1 VTHTP
6 ALTPAWRGDLLPA
19 RRVQI
24 LTILGF
30 AIPIVAYLWYLHHY
44 GLNVVYGDQWD
55 TVSRIGLSYRGRLT
69 LSSLWAQ
76 HNENRI
82 FFPNLIALTLS
93 RVAAFNLVLEQYL
106 GAGFLFGAI
115 ALIIGAHKRRC
126 PYRTWL
132 AYCPVVILMLSV
144 VQGDNTLSGFQIAWY
159 VILATLAGVIFILDR
174 EMISR
179 FALLASIALAMVG
192 SFSSIQG
199 LFIWVAGLML
209 LYYRR
214 RSLLH
219 VVTWV
224 GAAAVTT
231 AVYFYNFNWDT
242 GVPAGL
248 TAPHLPAK
256 AVQFLFVLIGDIL
269 GVPLTS
275 NGLGADLVLGVGC
288 LVVALALY
296 TLWTFGR
303 RRETES
309 AVPVGLALIVF
320 GLLCALSTTYGRAF
334 AGVGSAAASRYTTF
348 DLLIVVGAYLTYIAV
363 PGNLVAS
370 RRAPRRQVTVRT
382 VVAALLGGVII
393 VQALFGFVNGIRWA
407 RWDRQ
412 QLLTTAAVTAD
423 ISQIPDVVVVAELAP
438 GANPNALRD
447 GTRILA
453 EHSLCFFANQQS
465 TEYYRKLAALDQ
477 RNGVFHGLILLLPP
491 TTIVKAPPN
500 GSVVSGKTLL
510 VASVRNIPNPRR
522 VEFELI
528 GNDVD
533 RVFEASQSRY
543 GWILRWKSSIVP
555 NGEYRLRTMVIGP
568 TGQETQSQPISI
580 AVKN

>member
-1 VTHTP
+1 MEAVHT
-6 ALTPAWRGDLLPA
+6 A
-19 RRVQI
+19 RAVAYRRNRNVQI

-30 AIPIVAYLWYLHHY
+30 TIPIVVYLWYLRHY

-55 TVSRIGLSYRGRLT
+55 TVSRIGLSYRGKLT

-93 RVAAFNLVLEQYL
+93 RVAAFNVVLEQYL
-106 GAGFLFGAI
+106 GAGFLFGAL
-115 ALIIGAHKRRC
+115 ALIIGAHTRRC
-126 PYRTWL
+126 PHRTWL

-144 VQGDNTLSGFQIAWY
+144 VQGDNILSGFQIAWY
-159 VILATLAGVIFILDR
+159 VILVTLAGVIFILDR
-174 EMISR
+174 ETISR
-179 FALLASIALAMVG
+179 FALLASIALAIVG

-199 LFIWVAGLML
+199 LFIWVAGLTL

-219 VVTWV
+219 VVIWI
-224 GAAAVTT
+224 GAGTVTT

-242 GVPAGL
+242 GVQAAL

-269 GVPLTS
+269 GVPLTG
-275 NGLGADLVLGVGC
+275 NGVGADLLLGVGC

-296 TLWTFGR
+296 TLWTSGR
-303 RRETES
+303 RRDTES
-309 AVPVGLALIVF
+309 AGPVGLALIVF

-334 AGVGSAAASRYTTF
+334 AGVEFAAASRYITF
-348 DLLIVVGAYLTYIAV
+348 DLLIVVGTYLTYIAV

-370 RRAPRRQVTVRT
+370 RAPRRQVTVRT
-382 VVAALLGGVII
+382 VVAVLLGGVII
-393 VQALFGFVNGIRWA
+393 VQALFGLVNGIRWA

-423 ISQIPDVVVVAELAP
+423 INQIPDVVVAAELAP
-438 GANPNALRD
+438 GSNPNVLRD

-453 EHSLCFFANQQS
+453 DHSLCFFADPQS
-465 TEYYRKLAALDQ
+465 IEYYRKLAAADW
-477 RNGVFHGLILLLPP
+477 RNGVFRGLILLLPP
-491 TTIVKAPPN
+491 TAIVVAPQN
-500 GSVVSGKTLL
+500 GSVVSGKTFL

-522 VEFELI
+522 VQFELI

-533 RVFEASQSRY
+533 RVLDAGQSRY

-555 NGEYRLRTMVIGP
+555 NGEYRLRTMVIGA
-568 TGQETQSQPISI
+568 TGQKTLSQPISI
-580 AVKN
+580 AIKN

>member
-1 VTHTP
+1 VEAVHT
-6 ALTPAWRGDLLPA
+6 A
-19 RRVQI
+19 RTVGYRRNRNVQI

-55 TVSRIGLSYRGRLT
+55 TVSRIGLSYRGKLT

-93 RVAAFNLVLEQYL
+93 RVAAFNVVLEQYL
-106 GAGFLFGAI
+106 GAGFLIGAL

-126 PYRTWL
+126 PHRTWL

-144 VQGDNTLSGFQIAWY
+144 AQGDNILSGFQIAWY
-159 VILATLAGVIFILDR
+159 VILVTLAGVIFILDR
-174 EMISR
+174 ETISR
-179 FALLASIALAMVG
+179 FALLASIALAIVG

-224 GAAAVTT
+224 GAATVTT
-231 AVYFYNFNWDT
+231 AVYFYNFNLDK

-269 GVPLTS
+269 GVPLTG

-303 RRETES
+303 RRDTQS

-334 AGVGSAAASRYTTF
+334 AGVEFAAASRYITF
-348 DLLIVVGAYLTYIAV
+348 DLLIVVGTYLTFIAV

-370 RRAPRRQVTVRT
+370 RRAPRQQVTVRT
-382 VVAALLGGVII
+382 VVAGVLGGVII
-393 VQALFGFVNGIRWA
+393 VQALFGFANGIRWA
-407 RWDRQ
+407 RSDRQ
-412 QLLTTAAVTAD
+412 LLLTTAAVTAD
-423 ISQIPDVVVVAELAP
+423 INQIPDVVVVAMLAP
-438 GANPNALRD
+438 GSNPNVLRD
-447 GTRILA
+447 GTKVLS
-453 EHSLCFFANQQS
+453 EHGLCFFANRQS
-465 TEYYRKLAALDQ
+465 VEYYRKLAVLDW

-491 TTIVKAPPN
+491 TAIVKAPPN

-510 VASVRNIPNPRR
+510 VASVRNIPNLRR

-533 RVFEASQSRY
+533 RVFDADQFLY

-555 NGEYRLRTMVIGP
+555 NGEYRLRAMVIGP
-568 TGQETQSQPISI
+568 TGQKTQSQPISI